1 MLSAYD
7 QQGTLLI
14 GWDVTRE
21 QGPFFCPECK
31 ERVVLKKGSYITHHF
46 AHMPSSEC
54 TYGVGESE
62 EHRKAK
68 YQIYET
74 LRQQPGVTKLAV
86 ERPLGKVRPDIS
98 FYWEERDYVALE
110 MQISAVSP
118 EEISRRTSIYTSKK
132 IAVLWTKPYRRENM
146 SCLTPYRTSLL
157 ERYLHALY
165 FGNVYYWLG
174 GELLYPIHF
183 EPYSSIVGLQVA
195 FDEDEDRQRIEG
207 IRQFSSVV
215 RNLDPGEVVRVT
227 DLKQV
232 WRPARQIGSFVLP
245 RARLWML
252 PKDDMES
259 GRTDNM

>member
-1 MLSAYD
+1 MLGAYD
-7 QQGTLLI
+7 QQGTLMI
-14 GWDVTRE
+14 ARDVTRK
-21 QGPFFCPECK
+21 QGPFFCPECG
-31 ERVVLKKGSYITHHF
+31 EQVVLKKGSFMAHHF
-46 AHMPSSEC
+46 AHRPSSEC

-62 EHRKAK
+62 EHRQAK
-68 YQIYET
+68 YQIYDA
-74 LRQQPGVTKLAV
+74 LCQHPGVTKLAI
-86 ERPLGKVRPDIS
+86 ERPLGEVRPDIS
-98 FYWEERDYVALE
+98 FCWEGRDYVAIE
-110 MQISAVSP
+110 IQISVASP
-118 EEISRRTSIYTSKK
+118 EKIAQRTSAYATEK

-183 EPYSSIVGLQVA
+183 EPCSSIVGLQVVY
-195 FDEDEDRQRIEG
+195 DEDEHRQRIEG

-215 RNLDPGEVVRVT
+215 RNLDPGEVVHIT

-232 WRPARQIGSFVLP
+232 WRPARRIGSFALP

-252 PKDDMES
+252 PRDEVES
-259 GRTDNM
+259 GRTGDI